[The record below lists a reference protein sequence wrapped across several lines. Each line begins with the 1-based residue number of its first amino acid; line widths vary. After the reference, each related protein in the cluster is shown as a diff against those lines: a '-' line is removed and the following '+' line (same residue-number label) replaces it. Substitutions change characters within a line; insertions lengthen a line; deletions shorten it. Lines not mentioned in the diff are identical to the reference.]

1 MTAQGAEK
9 ILHVVAAIIE
19 RQGRILLAQRGASQD
34 QSGLWEFPGGK
45 VEAGESQLQALQRE
59 LEEEL
64 GLACQVS
71 DYVASS
77 TLLQPGRRIHLHAW
91 RVQPDAGEPQAREHA
106 ALHWV
111 TPQQAL
117 DYPLAP
123 ADLPLLQAYLAR
135 LARFARDA

>member
-1 MTAQGAEK
+1 MSSRRLSNDRG
-9 ILHVVAAIIE
+9 VSCWRSVAPARISLACGSFPA
-19 RQGRILLAQRGASQD
+19 GRSRRASQ
-34 QSGLWEFPGGK
+34 P
-45 VEAGESQLQALQRE
+45 QALQRE